1 MVTVYIWAMKG
12 LDVSEVWVMVSESV
26 GDGKLVTYL

>member
-26 GDGKLVTYL
+26 GDAG

>member
-12 LDVSEVWVMVSESV
+12 HDVSEVWVIFSESV